1 MFYEAQLD
9 ERYPLLSK
17 LSEPLKKAERDIVG
31 REHETM
37 QLLASMSRPELC
49 NALLLAEAG
58 TGKLLPLDTPVPTPT
73 GWSTMGDLQPGD
85 LVLGRDGKP
94 TRVSYISNVEQA
106 PVLYDLR
113 FSDGQ
118 TITACA
124 DHQWLVT
131 SVADRA
137 AAYDT
142 NVATTQARR
151 DRVEARR
158 AALLAVLET
167 EVPEYATA
175 AELIELISGIEGVTW
190 LKPSRLHTYL
200 MRQGVEYRK
209 VPRTGEQARKGGV
222 RTATVHVHEFN
233 TEIAIKALSEQV
245 FRRTSWGTSGVVGE
259 AVQTTQQMVDAGVR
273 LASSGRSRFS
283 IRLTRAL
290 DLPQVDLPVDPYVL
304 GAWLG
309 DGSRGSG
316 RLTQSDAVSV
326 PDEVSDMQHLIRQI
340 SAAGFEAS
348 KAGYSDNTI
357 DTRGLK
363 TVLREVG
370 VLEAKHIPMTYLR
383 SSIEQRLAL
392 LQGLMDT
399 DGTIDAR
406 GTCALALSD
415 ERLATDALE
424 LIRSLGI
431 KVNRLVSA
439 AGYTNLKGEWIEGQP
454 RHRMVFTTDQ
464 QVFRLPRKV
473 ERISDSVRSTQDYLY
488 VVDITPAEARP
499 GRCIQV
505 DNDEHMYLVG
515 AGLVPTHNTALVQ
528 ATMLVDPDR
537 LYLEVDPARM
547 ISEAGN
553 AENMAAKLKG
563 FFDEAEDFVKDQ
575 KRELVLFIDEFHQII
590 QLSDAA
596 AEAIKPVLAASGTRG
611 IRIIAATTYEEFHK
625 HISPNQPLVERLQRI
640 NLNPPDQATTI
651 KILQGMAERYGVAD
665 EFYDDH
671 IFRQIYEYTQRY
683 MPASAQPRKS
693 ILVLDSMVGWHQLT
707 HRPMDRDLLSDVLME
722 SLNVNVAFRV
732 DGAKIKQQLDAKV
745 FSQDWATG
753 AVARRL
759 QLSVADLNDKGKPMA
774 SMLFTG
780 STGTGKFCI
789 DSTQVPVYS
798 SDGETTW
805 KLHGDLVPGDRVFGR
820 QGRPVEVLGH
830 FPQGMQDVYRVTL
843 WDGRTLDVG
852 GPHLWAVYTAKQRS
866 KRHAGKDVAPMVL
879 STQEM
884 VERGVVR
891 TYPGVS
897 REHLKFFI
905 PANGPVH
912 WPEQDLD
919 VDPYV
924 LGVLIGNGCLTEAQ
938 LTLSS
943 DGDDAD
949 HTAWTVGE
957 WLGSAPKSYGHNYSW
972 VFPVGVGPVEDR
984 RDSLYQTKDVL
995 ASVPD
1000 LIGARSAELRIPERY
1015 KHGSVQQRWALVR
1028 GLFDTDGSIGGSNDR
1043 FNVSYSTSSKRLT
1056 EDLREVLFSLGVSNT
1071 IKSWIRTK
1079 EGGRE
1084 LVEYDVHV
1092 KVGNEDKARFFS
1104 LPRKHEIA
1112 RRAVI
1117 ETSGRKRV
1125 KKFDMVGIASI
1136 EKLPEQQS
1144 SSCIYVNDE
1153 EHLYQ
1158 AGQFVVTHNTEL
1170 TKQLARL
1177 LFGDDQRHLI
1187 RFDMTEYAEDSSFA
1201 AFRSELT
1208 KRVWDLSHAVLL
1220 FDEVEKA
1227 SAMVTRVLLQVLD
1240 DGRLND
1246 DNNREVSFLNTYI
1259 VLTTNAGSEI
1269 YKNIAQY
1276 AADDTGSGKQL
1287 LEYEKLIR
1295 RSISSTTGD
1304 NRFPP
1309 ELLGRIDA
1317 IVPFQPLSLPTQQKI
1332 VRKKLRQM
1340 VQEVF
1345 VKHNVRVDVD
1355 ARVLQYLIEDKGDT
1369 DSDAGGA
1376 RAAVAKLTD
1385 EVTTAVATFLNE
1397 HPSERRIR
1405 IDVVGDL
1412 VSDDKNLLSS
1422 DAYVEVSAVR

>member
-1 MFYEAQLD
+1 MIGFRLIFQLNPQSSREVLRGMFHEAQLD

-58 TGKLLPLDTPVPTPT
+58 TGK
-73 GWSTMGDLQPGD
+73 
-85 LVLGRDGKP
+85 
-94 TRVSYISNVEQA
+94 
-106 PVLYDLR
+106 
-113 FSDGQ
+113 
-118 TITACA
+118 
-124 DHQWLVT
+124 
-131 SVADRA
+131 
-137 AAYDT
+137 
-142 NVATTQARR
+142 
-151 DRVEARR
+151 
-158 AALLAVLET
+158 
-167 EVPEYATA
+167 
-175 AELIELISGIEGVTW
+175 
-190 LKPSRLHTYL
+190 
-200 MRQGVEYRK
+200 
-209 VPRTGEQARKGGV
+209 
-222 RTATVHVHEFN
+222 
-233 TEIAIKALSEQV
+233 
-245 FRRTSWGTSGVVGE
+245 
-259 AVQTTQQMVDAGVR
+259 
-273 LASSGRSRFS
+273 
-283 IRLTRAL
+283 
-290 DLPQVDLPVDPYVL
+290 
-304 GAWLG
+304 
-309 DGSRGSG
+309 
-316 RLTQSDAVSV
+316 
-326 PDEVSDMQHLIRQI
+326 
-340 SAAGFEAS
+340 
-348 KAGYSDNTI
+348 
-357 DTRGLK
+357 
-363 TVLREVG
+363 
-370 VLEAKHIPMTYLR
+370 
-383 SSIEQRLAL
+383 
-392 LQGLMDT
+392 
-399 DGTIDAR
+399 
-406 GTCALALSD
+406 
-415 ERLATDALE
+415 
-424 LIRSLGI
+424 
-431 KVNRLVSA
+431 
-439 AGYTNLKGEWIEGQP
+439 
-454 RHRMVFTTDQ
+454 
-464 QVFRLPRKV
+464 
-473 ERISDSVRSTQDYLY
+473 
-488 VVDITPAEARP
+488 
-499 GRCIQV
+499 
-505 DNDEHMYLVG
+505 
-515 AGLVPTHNTALVQ
+515 TALVQ
-528 ATMLVDPDR
+528 ATMLMDPDR
-537 LYLEVDPARM
+537 LYLEADPARM

-553 AENMAAKLKG
+553 AENMAAMLKG
-563 FFDEAEDFVKDQ
+563 FFDEAERFVKDEAH
-575 KRELVLFIDEFHQII
+575 ELVLFIDEFHQII

-596 AEAIKPVLAASGTRG
+596 VEAIKPVLAASGTRG
-611 IRIIAATTYEEFHK
+611 IRIIAATTYEEFHQ
-625 HISPNQPLVERLQRI
+625 HISSNQPLVERLQRI
-640 NLNPPDQATTI
+640 NLNPPGQETTI
-651 KILQGMAERYGVAD
+651 TILKGMAERYGVAD

-693 ILVLDSMVGWHQLT
+693 ILVLDSMVGWHRFT
-707 HRPMDRDLLSDVLME
+707 HRPMDRDLLSDVLQE
-722 SLNVNVAFRV
+722 SLGVNVAFKV
-732 DGAKIKQQLDAKV
+732 DGAKIKQQLDTKV
-745 FSQDWATG
+745 FSQDLATR

-774 SMLFTG
+774 SLLFTG
-780 STGTGKFCI
+780 STGVGKLCV
-789 DSTQVPVYS
+789 DSTRVPVYS
-798 SDGETTW
+798 WDGTVAW
-805 KLHGDLVPGDRVFGR
+805 KRHGDLVPGDFVFGR
-820 QGRPVEVLGH
+820 HGRPIEVLGH
-830 FPQGMQDVYRVTL
+830 FPQGMQDVYQVTL

-852 GPHLWAVYTAKQRS
+852 GPHLWTVYTAKRRS
-866 KRHAGKDVAPMVL
+866 NKHAGKDVEPVTL
-879 STQEM
+879 TTLEM
-884 VERGVVR
+884 LERGVVR
-891 TYPGVS
+891 TYAGDP

-905 PANGPVH
+905 PANEAVE
-912 WPEQDLD
+912 WPEQNLG

-924 LGVLIGNGCLTEAQ
+924 LGVLIGNGCLTESQ

-943 DGDDAD
+943 AADDAD
-949 HTAWTVGE
+949 QTVWTVGE
-957 WLGSAPKSYGHNYSW
+957 WLGSEPKQAGNGYSW
-972 VFPVGVGPVEDR
+972 NFPAGWAHPNGRGEA
-984 RDSLYQTKDVL
+984 LHQTKDVL
-995 ASVPD
+995 ASVPE
-1000 LIGARSAELRIPERY
+1000 LVGTYSADRRIPEAY
-1015 KHGSVQQRWALVR
+1015 KHASVKQRWALVR
-1028 GLFDTDGSIGGSNDR
+1028 GLFDTDGTIDGTSGR
-1043 FNVSYSTSSKRLT
+1043 FNVSYSTVSKDLA
-1056 EDLREVLFSLGVSNT
+1056 EDLQDVLFSLGVSNSLKT
-1071 IKSWIRTK
+1071 WRRTK
-1079 EGGRE
+1079 EDRRE
-1084 LVEYDVHV
+1084 LVEYNVHV
-1092 KVGNEDKARFFS
+1092 KVGNADKVQFFE
-1104 LPRKHEIA
+1104 LPRKREIA
-1112 RRAVI
+1112 ARAAR
-1117 ETSGRKRV
+1117 ETSGRERV
-1125 KKFDMVGIASI
+1125 KKFDMVGVKSI

-1269 YKNIAQY
+1269 YKDIAQY
-1276 AADDTGSGKQL
+1276 AADDTGSGKHL

>member
-1 MFYEAQLD
+1 MIGFRLIFQLIPQSSREVLRGMFHEAHLN

-58 TGKLLPLDTPVPTPT
+58 SGK
-73 GWSTMGDLQPGD
+73 
-85 LVLGRDGKP
+85 
-94 TRVSYISNVEQA
+94 
-106 PVLYDLR
+106 
-113 FSDGQ
+113 
-118 TITACA
+118 
-124 DHQWLVT
+124 
-131 SVADRA
+131 
-137 AAYDT
+137 
-142 NVATTQARR
+142 
-151 DRVEARR
+151 
-158 AALLAVLET
+158 
-167 EVPEYATA
+167 
-175 AELIELISGIEGVTW
+175 
-190 LKPSRLHTYL
+190 
-200 MRQGVEYRK
+200 
-209 VPRTGEQARKGGV
+209 
-222 RTATVHVHEFN
+222 
-233 TEIAIKALSEQV
+233 
-245 FRRTSWGTSGVVGE
+245 
-259 AVQTTQQMVDAGVR
+259 
-273 LASSGRSRFS
+273 
-283 IRLTRAL
+283 
-290 DLPQVDLPVDPYVL
+290 
-304 GAWLG
+304 
-309 DGSRGSG
+309 
-316 RLTQSDAVSV
+316 
-326 PDEVSDMQHLIRQI
+326 
-340 SAAGFEAS
+340 
-348 KAGYSDNTI
+348 
-357 DTRGLK
+357 
-363 TVLREVG
+363 
-370 VLEAKHIPMTYLR
+370 
-383 SSIEQRLAL
+383 
-392 LQGLMDT
+392 
-399 DGTIDAR
+399 
-406 GTCALALSD
+406 
-415 ERLATDALE
+415 
-424 LIRSLGI
+424 
-431 KVNRLVSA
+431 
-439 AGYTNLKGEWIEGQP
+439 
-454 RHRMVFTTDQ
+454 
-464 QVFRLPRKV
+464 
-473 ERISDSVRSTQDYLY
+473 
-488 VVDITPAEARP
+488 
-499 GRCIQV
+499 
-505 DNDEHMYLVG
+505 
-515 AGLVPTHNTALVQ
+515 TALVQ
-528 ATMLVDPDR
+528 ATMLVDKDR

-563 FFDEAEDFVKDQ
+563 FFDEAEDFVNGEKY
-575 KRELVLFIDEFHQII
+575 ELVLFIDEFHQII

-596 AEAIKPVLAASGTRG
+596 VEAIKPVLAASGTRG

-671 IFRQIYEYTQRY
+671 IFRRIYEYTQRY

-693 ILVLDSMVGWHQLT
+693 ILVLDSMVGWHRLT

-732 DGAKIKQQLDAKV
+732 DGAKIKQQLDAEV

-774 SMLFTG
+774 SLLFTG
-780 STGTGKFCI
+780 STGVGKLCV
-789 DSTQVPVYS
+789 DSTRVPVYS
-798 SDGETTW
+798 RDGTVAW
-805 KLHGDLVPGDRVFGR
+805 KRHGDLVPGDFVFGR
-820 QGRPVEVLGH
+820 HGRPIEVLGH
-830 FPQGMQDVYRVTL
+830 FPQGMQDVYQVTL

-852 GPHLWAVYTAKQRS
+852 GPHLWTVYTAKQRS
-866 KRHAGKDVAPMVL
+866 NKHAGKDVVPVTL
-879 STQEM
+879 TTLEM
-884 VERGVVR
+884 LERGVVR
-891 TYPGVS
+891 TYAGDP

-905 PANGPVH
+905 PANEAVE
-912 WPEQDLD
+912 WPEQDLG

-924 LGVLIGNGCLTEAQ
+924 LGVLIGNGCLTESQ

-943 DGDDAD
+943 AADDAD
-949 HTAWTVGE
+949 QTVWTVGE
-957 WLGSAPKSYGHNYSW
+957 WLGSEPKQAGNGYSW
-972 VFPVGVGPVEDR
+972 NFPAGWAHPNGRGEA
-984 RDSLYQTKDVL
+984 LHQTKDVL
-995 ASVPD
+995 ASVPE
-1000 LIGARSAELRIPERY
+1000 LVGTYSADRRIPEAY
-1015 KHGSVQQRWALVR
+1015 KHASVKQRWALVR
-1028 GLFDTDGSIGGSNDR
+1028 GLFDTDGTIDGTSGR
-1043 FNVSYSTSSKRLT
+1043 FNVSYSTVSKDLA
-1056 EDLREVLFSLGVSNT
+1056 EDLQDVLFSLGVSNSLKT
-1071 IKSWIRTK
+1071 WRRTK
-1079 EGGRE
+1079 EDRRE

-1092 KVGNEDKARFFS
+1092 KVGNADKVQFFE
-1104 LPRKHEIA
+1104 LPRKREIA
-1112 RRAVI
+1112 ARAAR
-1117 ETSGRKRV
+1117 ETSGRERV
-1125 KKFDMVGIASI
+1125 KKFDMVGVKSI

-1170 TKQLARL
+1170 AKQLARL

-1246 DNNREVSFLNTYI
+1246 DNSREVSFLNTYI

-1269 YKNIAQY
+1269 YKDIAQY

-1287 LEYEKLIR
+1287 MEYEKLIR

-1309 ELLGRIDA
+1309 ELLGRIDT